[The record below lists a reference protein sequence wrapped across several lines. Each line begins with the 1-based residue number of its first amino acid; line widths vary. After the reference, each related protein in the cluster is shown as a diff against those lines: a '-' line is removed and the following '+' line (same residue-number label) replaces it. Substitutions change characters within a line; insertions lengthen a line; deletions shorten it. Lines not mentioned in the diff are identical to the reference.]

1 MAYWGASDKLFLSL
15 TGPQRAA
22 AMALLETDARN
33 PNDAKNALGAMI
45 NRAEAEGEPLDRH
58 VARSIYQPTIEDNQR
73 ARLASIV
80 QSPEFAQL
88 SALAESR
95 ARGQTPDWV
104 SGADHFVAPPEV
116 MLGLEAKEPD
126 KYLNWGPRGA
136 NWTGYDPETGA
147 YKNKV
152 LEDGSHH
159 FLKLYGDKP
168 NAVVAEAQSPTTAS
182 PKPASNDVL
191 PFLAQLFGGSGAA
204 TPAAAGGGGMLADM
218 LKGGDLEKISTLM
231 NGPPPTAD
239 TSATPSNSGGML
251 STLFGGGSA
260 PSGEAPEGGLT
271 LAQNAATSADTA
283 RPPWARDPLSML
295 SRKPVDMNRLQQM
308 LSSRPMLGV
317 RA

>member
-1 MAYWGASDKLFLSL
+1 MAYWGSTDKLFLSL
-15 TGPQRAA
+15 SGPQRAA
-22 AMALLETDARN
+22 AMALLEADARN

-45 NRAEAEGEPLDRH
+45 NRAEAEGEPLGQS
-58 VARSIYQPTIEDNQR
+58 VSKSMYQPTIEDSQR

-116 MLGLEAKEPD
+116 MLGLEAKAPD

-168 NAVVAEAQSPTTAS
+168 NATVAEAQSPTLVS
-182 PKPASNDVL
+182 PKPQGKDMDWLSAL
-191 PFLAQLFGGSGAA
+191 MGAFGGGGGSP
-204 TPAAAGGGGMLADM
+204 PAAAGGGGMLAD
-218 LKGGDLEKISTLM
+218 LFGGSGLGEAA
-231 NGPPPTAD
+231 PTAAPA
-239 TSATPSNSGGML
+239 ATPSPTAPGSSGGML
-251 STLFGGGSA
+251 STLFGGKGDMGSDA
-260 PSGEAPEGGLT
+260 GLT
-271 LAQNAATSADTA
+271 LAQNAMASAGGA
-283 RPPWARDPLSML
+283 KPALAPLS
-295 SRKPVDMNRLQQM
+295 RNPIDMSRLQQM
-308 LSSRPMLGV
+308 LAQRPMLGV